1 MKGVVTLRY
10 VWCLTVSNSPLFPGL
25 DKIEFLQ
32 SHENVEI
39 YQKAFEIIERYFG
52 TEDEESAIAPSVD
65 ENNEF
70 AFGADSTNNPQ
81 FQF

>member
-1 MKGVVTLRY
+1 MNFV
-10 VWCLTVSNSPLFPGL
+10 LFVGL

-52 TEDEESAIAPSVD
+52 TEDEESAIAPGVD

-70 AFGADSTNNPQ
+70 QFGSADTTNPD
-81 FQF
+81 FEF

>member
-1 MKGVVTLRY
+1 MAILH
-10 VWCLTVSNSPLFPGL
+10 SNHLLFVNTGL

-52 TEDEESAIAPSVD
+52 TEDEESAIAPSV

-70 AFGADSTNNPQ
+70 AFGSADSTNNPQ

>member
-1 MKGVVTLRY
+1 
-10 VWCLTVSNSPLFPGL
+10 L

-52 TEDEESAIAPSVD
+52 TEEEESAIAPTVD
-65 ENNEF
+65 ENNQF
-70 AFGADSTNNPQ
+70 AFGTGDDTFPDSTNSQQ

>member
-1 MKGVVTLRY
+1 MLLIIKL
-10 VWCLTVSNSPLFPGL
+10 WFIWHKGL

-65 ENNEF
+65 ENNQF
-70 AFGADSTNNPQ
+70 AFGSAEDNFPDSTNNQ
-81 FQF
+81 NFQF